1 MNCMILLCWYWE
13 KYIRQD
19 NRPYWIKKLDKR
31 INRFYVNH
39 FLSPQ
44 FKSFGKGSAVFKP
57 RFVKV
62 FGANVSIGNFPTII
76 GEQDALIQLTSWDVG
91 EWEGEIDI
99 GDYALISPGVR
110 ILAAKRVSIGD
121 ACMFGHGAYI
131 TASDWHGIYD
141 RTEVVGSP
149 KEVVLEK
156 NVWIGDSAIVC
167 KGVTIG
173 ENSIIG
179 AGSVVTKDVPKNS
192 VYAGN
197 PAKLVKE
204 LDQGEFVSRESFFS
218 DPKKLAEDFD
228 MLDRYTLAKNSTF
241 SWIKSLIFRDKS
253 H

>member
-1 MNCMILLCWYWE
+1 M
-13 KYIRQD
+13 
-19 NRPYWIKKLDKR
+19 
-31 INRFYVNH
+31 
-39 FLSPQ
+39 
-44 FKSFGKGSAVFKP
+44 
-57 RFVKV
+57 
-62 FGANVSIGNFPTII
+62 
-76 GEQDALIQLTSWDVG
+76 
-91 EWEGEIDI
+91 
-99 GDYALISPGVR
+99 ISPGVR
-110 ILAAKRVSIGD
+110 ILAAKSVSIGD

-131 TASDWHGIYD
+131 TDSDWHGIYD

-149 KEVVLEK
+149 REVVLEK
-156 NVWIGDSAIVC
+156 NVWIGDSATVC

-204 LDQGEFVSRESFFS
+204 LDESEFVSRESFFS
-218 DPKKLAEDFD
+218 DPKKLANDFD

>member
-1 MNCMILLCWYWE
+1 
-13 KYIRQD
+13 
-19 NRPYWIKKLDKR
+19 
-31 INRFYVNH
+31 
-39 FLSPQ
+39 
-44 FKSFGKGSAVFKP
+44 
-57 RFVKV
+57 
-62 FGANVSIGNFPTII
+62 
-76 GEQDALIQLTSWDVG
+76 
-91 EWEGEIDI
+91 
-99 GDYALISPGVR
+99 
-110 ILAAKRVSIGD
+110 
-121 ACMFGHGAYI
+121 MFGHGAYI
-131 TASDWHGIYD
+131 TDSDWHGIYD

-204 LDQGEFVSRESFFS
+204 LDEGEFVSRESFFS
-218 DPKKLAEDFD
+218 DPKKLADDFD

-241 SWIKSLIFRDKS
+241 NWIKSLIFRDKS

>member
-1 MNCMILLCWYWE
+1 
-13 KYIRQD
+13 
-19 NRPYWIKKLDKR
+19 
-31 INRFYVNH
+31 
-39 FLSPQ
+39 
-44 FKSFGKGSAVFKP
+44 
-57 RFVKV
+57 
-62 FGANVSIGNFPTII
+62 
-76 GEQDALIQLTSWDVG
+76 
-91 EWEGEIDI
+91 
-99 GDYALISPGVR
+99 
-110 ILAAKRVSIGD
+110 
-121 ACMFGHGAYI
+121 MFGHGAYI
-131 TASDWHGIYD
+131 TDSDWHGIYD

-204 LDQGEFVSRESFFS
+204 LDEGEFVSRESFFL
-218 DPKKLAEDFD
+218 DPKKLADDFD

>member
-1 MNCMILLCWYWE
+1 
-13 KYIRQD
+13 
-19 NRPYWIKKLDKR
+19 
-31 INRFYVNH
+31 
-39 FLSPQ
+39 
-44 FKSFGKGSAVFKP
+44 
-57 RFVKV
+57 
-62 FGANVSIGNFPTII
+62 
-76 GEQDALIQLTSWDVG
+76 
-91 EWEGEIDI
+91 
-99 GDYALISPGVR
+99 
-110 ILAAKRVSIGD
+110 
-121 ACMFGHGAYI
+121 MFGHGAYI
-131 TASDWHGIYD
+131 TDSDWHGIYD

-204 LDQGEFVSRESFFS
+204 LGEGEFVSRESFFS

>member
-1 MNCMILLCWYWE
+1 
-13 KYIRQD
+13 
-19 NRPYWIKKLDKR
+19 
-31 INRFYVNH
+31 
-39 FLSPQ
+39 
-44 FKSFGKGSAVFKP
+44 
-57 RFVKV
+57 
-62 FGANVSIGNFPTII
+62 
-76 GEQDALIQLTSWDVG
+76 
-91 EWEGEIDI
+91 
-99 GDYALISPGVR
+99 
-110 ILAAKRVSIGD
+110 
-121 ACMFGHGAYI
+121 MFGHGAYI
-131 TASDWHGIYD
+131 TDSDWHGIYD

-204 LDQGEFVSRESFFS
+204 FDEGEFVSRKSFFS
-218 DPKKLAEDFD
+218 DPKKLADDFD

>member
-1 MNCMILLCWYWE
+1 
-13 KYIRQD
+13 
-19 NRPYWIKKLDKR
+19 
-31 INRFYVNH
+31 
-39 FLSPQ
+39 
-44 FKSFGKGSAVFKP
+44 
-57 RFVKV
+57 
-62 FGANVSIGNFPTII
+62 
-76 GEQDALIQLTSWDVG
+76 
-91 EWEGEIDI
+91 
-99 GDYALISPGVR
+99 
-110 ILAAKRVSIGD
+110 
-121 ACMFGHGAYI
+121 MFGHGAYI
-131 TASDWHGIYD
+131 TDSDWHGIYD

-204 LDQGEFVSRESFFS
+204 LDEGEFVNRESFFS
-218 DPKKLAEDFD
+218 DPKKLADDFD

>member
-1 MNCMILLCWYWE
+1 M
-13 KYIRQD
+13 
-19 NRPYWIKKLDKR
+19 
-31 INRFYVNH
+31 
-39 FLSPQ
+39 
-44 FKSFGKGSAVFKP
+44 
-57 RFVKV
+57 
-62 FGANVSIGNFPTII
+62 
-76 GEQDALIQLTSWDVG
+76 
-91 EWEGEIDI
+91 
-99 GDYALISPGVR
+99 ISPGVR

-131 TASDWHGIYD
+131 TDSDWHGIYD

-204 LDQGEFVSRESFFS
+204 LDEGEFVSRESFFS
-218 DPKKLAEDFD
+218 DPKKLADDFD

-253 H
+253 HKEVYALDCIYVYRDVLIFKKSKKLLFDIKFSSVTIQPRDAEGK

>member
-1 MNCMILLCWYWE
+1 
-13 KYIRQD
+13 
-19 NRPYWIKKLDKR
+19 
-31 INRFYVNH
+31 
-39 FLSPQ
+39 
-44 FKSFGKGSAVFKP
+44 
-57 RFVKV
+57 
-62 FGANVSIGNFPTII
+62 
-76 GEQDALIQLTSWDVG
+76 
-91 EWEGEIDI
+91 
-99 GDYALISPGVR
+99 
-110 ILAAKRVSIGD
+110 
-121 ACMFGHGAYI
+121 MFGHGAYI
-131 TASDWHGIYD
+131 TDSDWHGIYD

-149 KEVVLEK
+149 KEVILEK

-204 LDQGEFVSRESFFS
+204 LDEDEFVSRESFFS
-218 DPKKLAEDFD
+218 DPKKLADDFD

>member
-1 MNCMILLCWYWE
+1 M
-13 KYIRQD
+13 D
-19 NRPYWIKKLDKR
+19 KKLDKR

-131 TASDWHGIYD
+131 TDSDWHGIYD

-156 NVWIGDSAIVC
+156 MFGSETAIVC

-204 LDQGEFVSRESFFS
+204 LDEGELSVENLSFQIQKNLQMTLTYLI
-218 DPKKLAEDFD
+218 DIRWQKILHLAGSK
-228 MLDRYTLAKNSTF
+228 A
-241 SWIKSLIFRDKS
+241 
-253 H
+253 

>member
-1 MNCMILLCWYWE
+1 M
-13 KYIRQD
+13 
-19 NRPYWIKKLDKR
+19 
-31 INRFYVNH
+31 
-39 FLSPQ
+39 
-44 FKSFGKGSAVFKP
+44 
-57 RFVKV
+57 
-62 FGANVSIGNFPTII
+62 
-76 GEQDALIQLTSWDVG
+76 
-91 EWEGEIDI
+91 
-99 GDYALISPGVR
+99 ISPGVR

-121 ACMFGHGAYI
+121 ACMFGHGACI
-131 TASDWHGIYD
+131 TDSDWHGIYD

-204 LDQGEFVSRESFFS
+204 LGEGEFVSRESFFS

-228 MLDRYTLAKNSTF
+228 ILDRYTLAKNSTF

>member
-1 MNCMILLCWYWE
+1 
-13 KYIRQD
+13 
-19 NRPYWIKKLDKR
+19 
-31 INRFYVNH
+31 
-39 FLSPQ
+39 
-44 FKSFGKGSAVFKP
+44 
-57 RFVKV
+57 
-62 FGANVSIGNFPTII
+62 
-76 GEQDALIQLTSWDVG
+76 
-91 EWEGEIDI
+91 
-99 GDYALISPGVR
+99 
-110 ILAAKRVSIGD
+110 
-121 ACMFGHGAYI
+121 MFGHGAYI
-131 TASDWHGIYD
+131 TDSDWHGIYD

-204 LDQGEFVSRESFFS
+204 LDESEFVSRESFFS

>member
-1 MNCMILLCWYWE
+1 M
-13 KYIRQD
+13 
-19 NRPYWIKKLDKR
+19 
-31 INRFYVNH
+31 
-39 FLSPQ
+39 
-44 FKSFGKGSAVFKP
+44 
-57 RFVKV
+57 
-62 FGANVSIGNFPTII
+62 
-76 GEQDALIQLTSWDVG
+76 
-91 EWEGEIDI
+91 
-99 GDYALISPGVR
+99 ISPGVR

-121 ACMFGHGAYI
+121 ACMFGHVAYI
-131 TASDWHGIYD
+131 TDSDWHGIYD

-149 KEVVLEK
+149 KEVILEK

-204 LDQGEFVSRESFFS
+204 LDEGEFVSRESFFS
-218 DPKKLAEDFD
+218 DPKKLADDFD

>member
-1 MNCMILLCWYWE
+1 
-13 KYIRQD
+13 
-19 NRPYWIKKLDKR
+19 
-31 INRFYVNH
+31 
-39 FLSPQ
+39 
-44 FKSFGKGSAVFKP
+44 
-57 RFVKV
+57 
-62 FGANVSIGNFPTII
+62 
-76 GEQDALIQLTSWDVG
+76 
-91 EWEGEIDI
+91 
-99 GDYALISPGVR
+99 
-110 ILAAKRVSIGD
+110 
-121 ACMFGHGAYI
+121 MFGHGAYI
-131 TASDWHGIYD
+131 TDSDWHGIYD

-149 KEVVLEK
+149 KEVMLEK

-204 LDQGEFVSRESFFS
+204 LDEGEFVSRESFFS
-218 DPKKLAEDFD
+218 DPKKLVEDFD

>member
-1 MNCMILLCWYWE
+1 
-13 KYIRQD
+13 
-19 NRPYWIKKLDKR
+19 
-31 INRFYVNH
+31 
-39 FLSPQ
+39 
-44 FKSFGKGSAVFKP
+44 
-57 RFVKV
+57 
-62 FGANVSIGNFPTII
+62 
-76 GEQDALIQLTSWDVG
+76 
-91 EWEGEIDI
+91 
-99 GDYALISPGVR
+99 
-110 ILAAKRVSIGD
+110 
-121 ACMFGHGAYI
+121 MFGHGAYI
-131 TASDWHGIYD
+131 TDSDWHGIYD

-149 KEVVLEK
+149 KEVMLEK

-204 LDQGEFVSRESFFS
+204 LDESEFVSRESFFS